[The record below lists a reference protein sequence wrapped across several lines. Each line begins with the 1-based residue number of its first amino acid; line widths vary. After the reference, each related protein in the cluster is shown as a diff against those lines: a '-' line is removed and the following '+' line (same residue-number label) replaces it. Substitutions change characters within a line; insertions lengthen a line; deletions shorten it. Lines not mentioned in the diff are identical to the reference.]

1 MGSWKFPRIPSL
13 GGLASA
19 LRYSEVNDDDDDVAC
34 DVDTL
39 SKEACDAAAEE
50 LGGYRGEALTQLSL
64 ALPVSLSMICN
75 RVMSLTSVA
84 FVGHLGPLPL
94 AGAALATTLGNVT
107 GNSIMV
113 GMAGAVS
120 TLGGQAFGAKS
131 FPVLG
136 EVLQRALLILTIAA
150 VPIAFAWGAAE
161 PALLALGQE
170 PEIAHASALYIRALI
185 PGLFFYAWNIC
196 VQAYLQS
203 QRITRPSAVAGVV
216 AACLHVPANLLF
228 IRGFG
233 LGFVGAGLATSWSN
247 GVVLCI
253 NVSYLCFHP
262 SRLRLAATRER
273 TWEGWDLKAAT
284 SEWGPFLRLAIPG
297 ILMMAEWWASEA
309 NVLLAGWLPDP
320 EYNVAGVSIFQV
332 TNALAFMVPVGFS
345 VAVLTRAS
353 NELGAGRAAHA
364 RHAGKVGFA
373 LALAVEAVISAVI
386 LVARFHW
393 AKLYTD
399 DDRIVRLV
407 SNLLVPLAVYTA
419 FDGVL
424 SIASGVI
431 KACGRQWVAG
441 PVVVL
446 AYYVVGIPLACALS
460 FGAGMGAMGLAIGA
474 TVGTV
479 IHSVIICVLV
489 ARTNWRGEVR
499 RAAERLNMGG
509 ARNGAAAVGGRGGV
523 GGGGGRGGWGKGG
536 GGKGVWRG
544 GGGLDD
550 VEEAANG
557 ETLLPTAV
565 SVAEVELEVRGGGAK
580 STKKCGGGSS
590 SSTSSG
596 AALTTGEEGG
606 AAVIAHIE
614 HDIDEV

>member
-1 MGSWKFPRIPSL
+1 LICIEAEETRRDCHPPALSATGGKVPRVPSL
-13 GGLASA
+13 GGGLAS
-19 LRYSEVNDDDDDVAC
+19 YSRVDVEV
-34 DVDTL
+34 L
-39 SKEACDAAAEE
+39 SEEAITAASEE
-50 LGGYRGEALTQLSL
+50 LGGWRGEAMTQLSL
-64 ALPVSLSMICN
+64 ALPVSLSMVCN
-75 RVMSLTSVA
+75 RVMSLTSVS

-131 FPVLG
+131 YPILG
-136 EVLQRALLILTIAA
+136 QVLQRALIILTIAA
-150 VPIAFAWGAAE
+150 VPIAVAWGFAE
-161 PALLALGQE
+161 SALLALGQD
-170 PEIAHASALYIRALI
+170 PGIAHASGLYIRALI

-203 QRITRPSAVAGVV
+203 QRITRPGAVAGVV
-216 AACLHVPANLLF
+216 AAALHVPANLLF
-228 IRGFG
+228 MRGFG
-233 LGFVGAGLATSWSN
+233 WGFVGAGLATSWSN
-247 GVVLCI
+247 GVVLAI

-262 SRLRLAATRER
+262 SRRRLSHTAER

-309 NVLLAGWLPDP
+309 NIIIAGWLPDP

-345 VAVLTRAS
+345 VAVLTRSS

-364 RHAGKVGFA
+364 RHAGKVAFG
-373 LALAVEAVISAVI
+373 LILVVEAVISTVI
-386 LVARFHW
+386 LFVRYHW
-393 AKLYTD
+393 ARLYTD

-407 SNLLVPLAVYTA
+407 SRLLVPLAVYTA

-424 SIASGVI
+424 CVATGLI

-441 PVVVL
+441 PVVIL

-460 FGAGMGAMGLAIGA
+460 FGAGIGAMGLAIGA

-489 ARTNWRGEVR
+489 ARTDWRGEVR
-499 RAAERLNMGG
+499 RCAERLHK
-509 ARNGAAAVGGRGGV
+509 
-523 GGGGGRGGWGKGG
+523 GGGGGNKGG
-536 GGKGVWRG
+536 GAASAGGRG
-544 GGGLDD
+544 D
-550 VEEAANG
+550 EEAAAP
-557 ETLLPTAV
+557 EALLPA
-565 SVAEVELEVRGGGAK
+565 VAELELEDRGIKAK
-580 STKKCGGGSS
+580 TAGP
-590 SSTSSG
+590 
-596 AALTTGEEGG
+596 
-606 AAVIAHIE
+606 AVIE
-614 HDIDEV
+614 HDIDEI